1 MVNLAVTE
9 QAWAYARVLGD
20 EAVVVVLSNAA
31 EPVSLD
37 IPATAAGW
45 TDGRA
50 VQDRVGGAAGRIEAG
65 RLRVTL
71 GPRSA
76 AIYTVR

>member
-1 MVNLAVTE
+1 MMTLAVTE

-20 EAVVVVLSNAA
+20 QAVLVVLNNAA

-37 IPATAAGW
+37 IPTASVGW
-45 TDGRA
+45 TTDRA
-50 VQDRVGGAAGRIEAG
+50 VDNRLGGGAARIEGA
-65 RLRVTL
+65 RLRTSL

-76 AIYTVR
+76 AIYTAR